1 MALDTSAQ
9 RHTVNSPDNHGPLI
23 NIIAWLAIVIS
34 VLAVL
39 ARMGTKWFVQHK
51 VDWDDGAIAAA
62 LVSSPTRL
70 LLSRKLL
77 RMKCANIWNT
87 AQIAAVAQTIAISSA
102 ASNGLGKHVQDLNV
116 SQIDGFQKVQTSSC
130 LLNRYL

>member
-62 LVSSPTRL
+62 L
-70 LLSRKLL
+70 
-77 RMKCANIWNT
+77 
-87 AQIAAVAQTIAISSA
+87 IAAVAQTIAISSA